1 MASNTQIAVQQVG
14 TMLKSDQFRASLA
27 EALPAEISIDR
38 FTRVAITALQQNPDL
53 LNKDRNSLFL
63 AVRRC
68 AEFGL
73 NPDGREAALV
83 AFGNAVVCMPMVGG
97 LRRIAAKYGFDIATA
112 VVHENDEFDYAL
124 GVDPV
129 MVHKPAKLGTDRGKP
144 VGAWAQAK
152 GPDGQLYLE
161 VMDHGQVEAVRQV
174 SRAKNSG
181 PWVSQWGEMARKT
194 VARRLWKS
202 LPMYD
207 LTDQDSRVGD
217 ARLDPEFEESAGATQ
232 ATQDATVAAGRPS
245 VLDRVVASRSP
256 AQEPDD
262 VIEGEV
268 VDTTTGE
275 VTQTPA
281 ENAGPHPQQQSP
293 AFDDSMF

>member
-1 MASNTQIAVQQVG
+1 MANNTQIAVQQVG

-27 EALPAEISIDR
+27 EALPPEISIDR

-129 MVHKPAKLGTDRGKP
+129 MTHKPAKLGTDRGNP

-161 VMDHGQVEAVRQV
+161 VMDKGQVEAVRQI

-202 LPMYD
+202 LPMYG
-207 LTDQDSRVGD
+207 LSDQDARVGD
-217 ARLDPEFEESAGATQ
+217 ARLDPEFEEVPTATETPQ
-232 ATQDATVAAGRPS
+232 AAAPAAGRPS

-256 AQEPDD
+256 APAADD
-262 VIEGEV
+262 VIEGEY
-268 VDTTTGE
+268 VDASHE
-275 VTQTPA
+275 PA
-281 ENAGPHPQQQSP
+281 QDGPSP
-293 AFDDSMF
+293 TEPTRPPEADSFF

>member
-1 MASNTQIAVQQVG
+1 MTTEITVKDKIEAVG
-14 TMLKSDQFRASLA
+14 TTLKSSAFRV
-27 EALPAEISIDR
+27 ALNDLLPPETIDR

-83 AFGNAVVCMPMVGG
+83 AFGNTVVCMPMVGG

-112 VVHENDEFDYAL
+112 VVHENDEFHYEL

-129 MVHKPAKLGTDRGKP
+129 LRHIPAKLGTDRGQA

-161 VMDHGQVEAVRQV
+161 VMDKAQVEAVRQV
-174 SRAKNSG
+174 SRAKSSG
-181 PWVSQWGEMARKT
+181 PWVAQWGEMARKT

-207 LTDQDSRVGD
+207 LSDQDARVGD
-217 ARLDPEFEESAGATQ
+217 ARLDPEFEDGTSATETPATAQ
-232 ATQDATVAAGRPS
+232 PAAGRPS
-245 VLDRVVASRSP
+245 VLDRVVASRAP
-256 AQEPDD
+256 AQDD
-262 VIEGEV
+262 GGVLEGEFVDASAEPAQPDPV
-268 VDTTTGE
+268 V
-275 VTQTPA
+275 QPA
-281 ENAGPHPQQQSP
+281 EQQKP
-293 AFDDSMF
+293 IDENLF

>member
-1 MASNTQIAVQQVG
+1 MTTQLTVQDKVRAIG
-14 TMLKSDQFRASLA
+14 TTLKSEAFRSSLA
-27 EALPAEISIDR
+27 EALPPEISIDR

-83 AFGNAVVCMPMVGG
+83 AFGPAVVCMPMVGG

-129 MVHKPAKLGTDRGKP
+129 MSHKPARLGTDRGKAI
-144 VGAWAQAK
+144 GAWAQAK

-161 VMDHGQVEAVRQV
+161 VMDHAQIEAVRQI

-194 VARRLWKS
+194 VARRLWKQ

-207 LTDQDSRVGD
+207 LEEREAKVAD
-217 ARLDPEFEESAGATQ
+217 ARFDPEFEDAVSATETPQEA
-232 ATQDATVAAGRPS
+232 APVAGRPS
-245 VLDRVVASRSP
+245 SLDRVVASRAPKSAQGEPIDGEFVDATPEP
-256 AQEPDD
+256 AQDGGEPP
-262 VIEGEV
+262 
-268 VDTTTGE
+268 VD
-275 VTQTPA
+275 Q
-281 ENAGPHPQQQSP
+281 
-293 AFDDSMF
+293 SMF

>member
-1 MASNTQIAVQQVG
+1 MANEITVQDKVKAIG
-14 TMLKSDQFRASLA
+14 TTLKSDAFRSSLA
-27 EALPAEISIDR
+27 EALPPEISIDR

-83 AFGNAVVCMPMVGG
+83 AFGAAVVCMPMVGG

-129 MVHKPAKLGTDRGKP
+129 MVHKPAKLGSDRGAA

-161 VMDHGQVEAVRQV
+161 VMDKAQIEAVRQV
-174 SRAKNSG
+174 SRAKSSG

-207 LTDQDSRVGD
+207 LSDQDARVGD
-217 ARLDPEFEESAGATQ
+217 ARLDPEFEDTTAATETPQ
-232 ATQDATVAAGRPS
+232 AAAPAAGRPS
-245 VLDRVVASRSP
+245 VLDRVVASREPTPAAGEVIDGEFSEAPADPAP
-256 AQEPDD
+256 AQAAQP
-262 VIEGEV
+262 V
-268 VDTTTGE
+268 
-275 VTQTPA
+275 
-281 ENAGPHPQQQSP
+281 
-293 AFDDSMF
+293 DDSMF

>member
-1 MASNTQIAVQQVG
+1 MATQLTVQDKVKAIG
-14 TMLKSDQFRASLA
+14 MTLKSGQFQASLA
-27 EALPAEISIDR
+27 EALPPEISIDR

-129 MVHKPAKLGTDRGKP
+129 MTHKPAKLGTDRGKAI
-144 VGAWAQAK
+144 GAWAQAK

-161 VMDHGQVEAVRQV
+161 VMDRDQIEAVRQV

-207 LTDQDSRVGD
+207 LSDQDARVGD
-217 ARLDPEFEESAGATQ
+217 ARLDPEFEEAPTPTETPQ
-232 ATQDATVAAGRPS
+232 AAAPAAGRPS
-245 VLDRVVASRSP
+245 VLDRVAASRAP
-256 AQEPDD
+256 AQDPDGAIDGEFVD
-262 VIEGEV
+262 VSGESAQPDPV
-268 VDTTTGE
+268 VPP
-275 VTQTPA
+275 PA
-281 ENAGPHPQQQSP
+281 P
-293 AFDDSMF
+293 ADDSMF

>member
-14 TMLKSDQFRASLA
+14 TMLKSDQFRSSLA
-27 EALPAEISIDR
+27 EALPPEISIDR

-83 AFGNAVVCMPMVGG
+83 AFGPAVVCMPMVGG

-129 MVHKPAKLGTDRGKP
+129 MTHKPARLGTDRGKA
-144 VGAWAQAK
+144 VGVWAQAK

-161 VMDHGQVEAVRQV
+161 VMDHAQVEAVRQV

-207 LTDQDSRVGD
+207 LSDQDARVGD
-217 ARLDPEFEESAGATQ
+217 ARLDPEFEEASGATETPQ
-232 ATQDATVAAGRPS
+232 TAATAAGRPS
-245 VLDRVVASRSP
+245 VLDRVAAARTP
-256 AQEPDD
+256 APAAAD
-262 VIEGEV
+262 VIEGEF
-268 VDTTTGE
+268 TEEAEEPAQAEPPPTAPPATAGE
-275 VTQTPA
+275 
-281 ENAGPHPQQQSP
+281 HDHL
-293 AFDDSMF
+293 F

>member
-27 EALPAEISIDR
+27 EALPPEISIDR

-73 NPDGREAALV
+73 NPNGREAALV
-83 AFGNAVVCMPMVGG
+83 AFGPAVVCMPMVGG

-129 MVHKPAKLGTDRGKP
+129 MTHKPARLGTDRGKA

-161 VMDHGQVEAVRQV
+161 VMDHAQVEAVRQV

-207 LTDQDSRVGD
+207 LSDQDARVGD
-217 ARLDPEFEESAGATQ
+217 ARLDPEFEEVATPTETPQ
-232 ATQDATVAAGRPS
+232 AAAPAAGRPS
-245 VLDRVVASRSP
+245 VLDRVAAARTP
-256 AQEPDD
+256 APAAAD
-262 VIEGEV
+262 VIEGEF
-268 VDTTTGE
+268 TEEAEEPAQAEPPPTAPPATAGE
-275 VTQTPA
+275 
-281 ENAGPHPQQQSP
+281 HDHL
-293 AFDDSMF
+293 F